1 VNVRRAPTTAPRH
14 GVPSAAAGPGARRYS
29 APMVGRR
36 TYDDACAAAHAL
48 DLVGERWAL
57 LVVRELLLGPKR
69 FTDLRTG
76 MPAASPNVLSQ
87 RLRDLE
93 AAGVVRRRRL
103 APPAGSRVYEL
114 TEWGRGLGPLVTELA
129 RWGSRS
135 PTLPRGGPLS
145 ADALAL
151 AISTRFDDSAAPGFR
166 AEIALELGED
176 GLAVSVADGRAD
188 VVRGAPHAVD
198 RLEPDVD
205 AVVRTTPAV
214 LAAVLWGGRPLTA
227 AQASGE
233 LTVRGATDVVR
244 RFATLFRAPRAL
256 APEAANA

>member
-1 VNVRRAPTTAPRH
+1 
-14 GVPSAAAGPGARRYS
+14 
-29 APMVGRR
+29 MVGRR

-69 FTDLRTG
+69 FTDLRAG

-93 AAGVVRRRRL
+93 ASGVVRRRRL

-114 TEWGRGLGPLVTELA
+114 TEWGRELGPLVHELA

-135 PTLPRGGPLS
+135 PALPRGGPLS

-151 AISTRFDDSAAPGFR
+151 AIRTRFDASAAPGLR
-166 AEIALELGED
+166 AEITLELGED
-176 GLAVSVADGRAD
+176 CLAVSVADGRID
-188 VVRGAPHAVD
+188 VVRGARHPYDA
-198 RLEPDVD
+198 VD
-205 AVVRTTPAV
+205 AVVRTAPAV
-214 LAAVLWGGRPLTA
+214 LAAVLWDGRPLTA

-233 LTVRGATDVVR
+233 LTVRGATEVVR

>member
-1 VNVRRAPTTAPRH
+1 
-14 GVPSAAAGPGARRYS
+14 
-29 APMVGRR
+29 MVGRR

-48 DLVGERWAL
+48 DVVGERWAL

-76 MPAASPNVLSQ
+76 LPAASPNVLSQ

-93 AAGVVRRRRL
+93 AAGVVGRRRL

-114 TEWGRGLGPLVTELA
+114 TDWGRELGPLVTELA

-135 PTLPRGGPLS
+135 PALPRGGPLS
-145 ADALAL
+145 ADSLAL
-151 AISTRFDDSAAPGFR
+151 AIRTRFDAAAALGFR
-166 AEIALELGED
+166 AEISLELGED
-176 GLAVSVADGRAD
+176 SLAVSVADGRVD
-188 VVRGAPHAVD
+188 VARGAPRAAD
-198 RLEPDVD
+198 QPDAEVD

-214 LAAVLWGGRPLTA
+214 LAAVLWNGRPLTA
-227 AQASGE
+227 AQAAGE

-244 RFATLFRAPRAL
+244 RFATLFPAPASL